1 MPLPKIPKAKEMF
14 LKNQKTFLEM
24 AFYMFILVLVVF
36 PLHEFKKKK

>member
-14 LKNQKTFLEM
+14 QKSENIFRNGIS
-24 AFYMFILVLVVF
+24 YMFILVLVVF